1 MYIHKTLI
9 EKEIAVSLINSKSSQ
24 IMIVVMAMTKM
35 AFIKRLRA

>member
-24 IMIVVMAMTKM
+24 VMTLMVAMTKM
-35 AFIKRLRA
+35 AFVKGLRA